1 MLKNSLHKN
10 KKKNHLSF
18 KESDESRHAYRK
30 IKTHIQQKANNAIDK
45 ALKQKKLKDVY
56 DMEDLY

>member
-1 MLKNSLHKN
+1 MLKNNLHKS
-10 KKKNHLSF
+10 KKKNLSY
-18 KESDESRHAYRK
+18 KESDESRHSYRK

-45 ALKQKKLKDVY
+45 VLKRKNLRDVY